1 VHRILIVE
9 DEPDMVVGLRDNLE
23 FEGYDVIVARDGAEG
38 IEQAVAERPDLILLD
53 IMLPKVSGLD
63 VCEQLR
69 RQGMTVPIIML
80 TARGQEVDKVVGLEI
95 GADDYVTKPFSI
107 RELVARIRA
116 QLRRMTGDTTVPDQC
131 RFGDVEVDFRRHQAS
146 RAGVPLA
153 LTPRE
158 FDLLKYFVA
167 HRGTTVTR
175 DELLDRVWGLTC
187 YPLTRTVDN
196 HIAKLRQK
204 IEKQPAAP
212 EFLLTIHKVGYK
224 FVC

>member
-38 IEQAVAERPDLILLD
+38 IEQAVSGHPDLILLD

-224 FVC
+224 FVL

>member
-1 VHRILIVE
+1 
-9 DEPDMVVGLRDNLE
+9 
-23 FEGYDVIVARDGAEG
+23 
-38 IEQAVAERPDLILLD
+38 
-53 IMLPKVSGLD
+53 MLPKVSGLD

-224 FVC
+224 FVL